1 MSHAIRRVEQAVF
14 LDIFLVML
22 TIAATAA
29 AFWQFTAR
37 NRPLFAIF
45 SLEGPAIIEQTVYS
59 RMKIVLR
66 NWGGTPAEN
75 TVISL
80 DVAAY
85 SHNNPRKNMSW
96 TGRING
102 PVYPGQEFSILP
114 DLDFRELLKSGYKFR
129 LISNI
134 QCSSTVPVAL
144 KQMKIVRLLSHSQKQ
159 IWEWN
164 ENTWKL
170 VGTDISNLQAAA
182 E

>member
-1 MSHAIRRVEQAVF
+1 VF
-14 LDIFLVML
+14 LEIFLVLL
-22 TIAATAA
+22 TVIATSA
-29 AFWQFTAR
+29 AFWQFAAR

-45 SLEGPAIIEQTVYS
+45 SLEGPAIIDQTVYS

-75 TVISL
+75 TEITL
-80 DVAAY
+80 DVSAF
-85 SHNNPRKNMSW
+85 SHNKPRKTMSW

-114 DLDFRELLKSGYKFR
+114 DLDFRGLVKSGYTFT
-129 LISNI
+129 LTSNI
-134 QCSSTVPVAL
+134 RCSSTVPIAL
-144 KQMKIVRLLSHSQKQ
+144 RQMKIVRLLSHSQKQ
-159 IWEWN
+159 VWEWN

-170 VGTDISNLQAAA
+170 VGSDLNNLQAAA

>member
-1 MSHAIRRVEQAVF
+1 MF

-66 NWGGTPAEN
+66 NWGGTPAQN
-75 TVISL
+75 TIITL
-80 DVAAY
+80 DVSAH
-85 SHNNPRKNMSW
+85 SQKGPRKAMRW

-102 PVYPGQEFSILP
+102 PVYPGQEYSIVP
-114 DLDFRELLKSGYKFR
+114 DLDFREPLKSGYKFT
-129 LISNI
+129 LTSNI
-134 QCSSTVPVAL
+134 QCSSTVPVGL
-144 KQMKIVRLLSHSQKQ
+144 KQMKIVRLLSHSQRQ

-170 VGTDISNLQAAA
+170 VGTDMSNLQPAA

>member
-1 MSHAIRRVEQAVF
+1 MF
-14 LDIFLVML
+14 LDIFLVLL
-22 TIAATAA
+22 TLTATAA

-45 SLEGPAIIEQTVYS
+45 SLEGPAIIDQTVYS

-75 TVISL
+75 TVITLS
-80 DVAAY
+80 VSAFG
-85 SHNNPRKNMSW
+85 HNIPRKSLSW
-96 TGRING
+96 SGRING

-114 DLDFRELLKSGYKFR
+114 DLDFRELLKAGYRFR
-129 LISNI
+129 LTSNI
-134 QCSSTVPVAL
+134 QCSSTVPVAI

-159 IWEWN
+159 VWEWN

-170 VGTDISNLQAAA
+170 VGTDMNNLQPAA